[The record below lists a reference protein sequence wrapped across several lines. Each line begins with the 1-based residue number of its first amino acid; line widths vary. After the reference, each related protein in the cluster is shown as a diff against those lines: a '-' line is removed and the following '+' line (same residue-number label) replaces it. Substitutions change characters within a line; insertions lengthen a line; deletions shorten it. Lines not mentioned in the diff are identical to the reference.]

1 MRGQEGVI
9 SFPEK
14 REGSIEDARALCKA
28 DIDACTH
35 THIHSPFYSCL
46 ITHKPGDKISV
57 KDFLLNVR
65 RGVLQWFSPYTIV
78 VNGLEIRM

>member
-1 MRGQEGVI
+1 MHVHWA
-9 SFPEK
+9 K
-14 REGSIEDARALCKA
+14 LTLVRAHA
-28 DIDACTH
+28 HTH
-35 THIHSPFYSCL
+35 THTHSHSYSFL